1 MDSLCRRL
9 ITKACK
15 LGFVK
20 ILSMDIKENFKIIK
34 DILDTKIIKLED
46 IKFKAYEYNEDKKII
61 IFDIYDN
68 DISDRQFAYDTYGN
82 EKIEIK
88 LKRMMKLF
96 N

>member
-1 MDSLCRRL
+1 M
-9 ITKACK
+9 TEKGNGEK
-15 LGFVK
+15 K
-20 ILSMDIKENFKIIK
+20 KQ
-34 DILDTKIIKLED
+34 IIKLED
-46 IKFKAYEYNEDKKII
+46 IKFKAYEFYDDKQII

-68 DISDRQFAYDTYGN
+68 DISDRQIAYDTYGN